1 MDRITTLPK
10 KRPYKILFA
19 EYFNINN
26 VYSVIAF
33 SLKNNVNINIVIL
46 TKDTIIAKQLK
57 DTIALCSSSALAY
70 TAIKVSSIIDYY
82 NSNKNDVNTIDYIE
96 YNGGISRNTND
107 DVTVHLSIFKKLLVS
122 DGVIGISFFVTN
134 VHSQA
139 LQSMIDN
146 MSSSNLFDASKAR
159 ELMVR
164 YYLESSNLFIYAND
178 KELVSFLSNN
188 SSSNSILRRQSDV
201 TDIVKANGYSI
212 QSWIPTVY
220 SKPFD
225 ELQDYKHYQYQAF
238 GISQETFVQEMLI
251 SFRNTLYVTKSN
263 ETFIPGRASFTSSH
277 NTPINDAHNV
287 IVLDRFS
294 GMKEI
299 GKVAAI
305 RAAKGFST
313 EVTFTCSSL
322 EKVNVSTVLMPVAAV
337 AISKIGQNN
346 SILSDI
352 IDSSSDNS
360 SSDSSS
366 DDANRQHII
375 ATLSY
380 LESMNYITIIRKF

>member
-1 MDRITTLPK
+1 
-10 KRPYKILFA
+10 
-19 EYFNINN
+19 
-26 VYSVIAF
+26 VI
-33 SLKNNVNINIVIL
+33 V
-46 TKDTIIAKQLK
+46 TKDTTIVKQLK

-70 TAIKVSSIIDYY
+70 TAIKITSIIDYY
-82 NSNKNDVNTIDYIE
+82 NSNKNDANTFDYIE
-96 YNGGISRNTND
+96 YNGGINRNSND
-107 DVTVHLSIFKKLLVS
+107 DITKHLSIFEKLLVS
-122 DGVIGISFFVTN
+122 DGVMGISFFVTN

-139 LQSMIDN
+139 LHSMIDN
-146 MSSSNLFDASKAR
+146 MTSSNLFEASKAR
-159 ELMVR
+159 ELMVK
-164 YYLESSNLFIYAND
+164 YYLESSNLYIYAND

-188 SSSNSILRRQSDV
+188 SSSNRPRRQNEV
-201 TDIVKANGYSI
+201 TDILKSNGLTI

-238 GISQETFVQEMLI
+238 GISQEAFVEEMLI

-263 ETFIPGRASFTSSH
+263 EPSIPGRASFSSSH
-277 NTPINDAHNV
+277 NTPINDAQNV

-299 GKVAAI
+299 GKVAAV

-313 EVTFTCSSL
+313 EVTFTSISL
-322 EKVNVSTVLMPVAAV
+322 DKVNVSTVLMPVAAI
-337 AISKIGQNN
+337 AISKIGQNK

-352 IDSSSDNS
+352 IDSSSG
-360 SSDSSS
+360 DSSS
-366 DDANRQHII
+366 DGSSDDAGRQHII

-380 LESMNYITIIRKF
+380 LESMNYITVIRKF

>member
-1 MDRITTLPK
+1 MDRITSRPK

-33 SLKNNVNINIVIL
+33 SLKNNVNIDILIL
-46 TKDTIIAKQLK
+46 TKDTTIVKQLK

-107 DVTVHLSIFKKLLVS
+107 DVTIHLSIFKKLLVS

-146 MSSSNLFDASKAR
+146 MASSNLFEASQAR
-159 ELMVR
+159 ELLVK

-178 KELVSFLSNN
+178 KELVSFLSN
-188 SSSNSILRRQSDV
+188 SSSSSSSSSSSIPRRQSDV
-201 TDIVKANGYSI
+201 TDMLKTNGFSI

-238 GISQETFVQEMLI
+238 GISQEAFVEEMLI

-277 NTPINDAHNV
+277 NTPINDAENV

-299 GKVAAI
+299 G
-305 RAAKGFST
+305 
-313 EVTFTCSSL
+313 
-322 EKVNVSTVLMPVAAV
+322 
-337 AISKIGQNN
+337 
-346 SILSDI
+346 
-352 IDSSSDNS
+352 
-360 SSDSSS
+360 
-366 DDANRQHII
+366 
-375 ATLSY
+375 
-380 LESMNYITIIRKF
+380 

>member
-1 MDRITTLPK
+1 MDRITSRPK

-33 SLKNNVNINIVIL
+33 SLKNNVNIDIVIL
-46 TKDTIIAKQLK
+46 TKDTTIVKQLK

-107 DVTVHLSIFKKLLVS
+107 DVTIHLSIFKKLLVS

-146 MSSSNLFDASKAR
+146 MASSNLFEASKAR
-159 ELMVR
+159 ELLVK

-178 KELVSFLSNN
+178 KELVSFLSNC
-188 SSSNSILRRQSDV
+188 SSSSSSSGSGSGGGGGIARRQSDV
-201 TDIVKANGYSI
+201 TDIVEANGFSI

-238 GISQETFVQEMLI
+238 GVSQEAFVEEMLI
-251 SFRNTLYVTKSN
+251 SFRNTLYITKSN
-263 ETFIPGRASFTSSH
+263 ETFIPGRASFSSSH
-277 NTPINDAHNV
+277 NTPINDAQNV

-313 EVTFTCSSL
+313 EVTFTCTSL
-322 EKVNVSTVLMPVAAV
+322 DKVNVSTVLMPVAAI
-337 AISKIGQNN
+337 AISKIGQNK

-352 IDSSSDNS
+352 IDSSSCLLYTS
-360 SSDSSS
+360 PSPRDS
-366 DDANRQHII
+366 
-375 ATLSY
+375 
-380 LESMNYITIIRKF
+380 